1 MNYFL
6 FIFLLFILSCN
17 SNKNTRDSNK
27 DILDKNKLTLIL
39 KDIQIA
45 EARTKLSKIHRDSLI
60 YLNAIQYQAIFK
72 KHKIQG
78 DDFIESYG
86 YYLQDPK
93 ELNEIYESILDK
105 LIKEEADQITNN
117 Q

>member
-1 MNYFL
+1 M
-6 FIFLLFILSCN
+6 
-17 SNKNTRDSNK
+17 
-27 DILDKNKLTLIL
+27 TLIL

-60 YLNAIQYQAIFK
+60 YLNVIQYQAIK